1 MINTGKR
8 TEWSPIRSV
17 IIIRVI
23 AKSDDREAGVRLV
36 NREYDYR
43 PTSDDHLP
51 INHKDYNFR
60 EAQEIKGTRSLT
72 TLKIILVRLAC
83 PCQSNWQPCETSL

>member
-51 INHKDYNFR
+51 INHQRLQFSRSTRNKTTFN
-60 EAQEIKGTRSLT
+60 EIIMLEYR
-72 TLKIILVRLAC
+72 V
-83 PCQSNWQPCETSL
+83 PDH